1 MDLFFSYI
9 GLGVIAGFVAGL
21 LGVGGG
27 LIIVPVLILIF
38 QSNNFIQDSIVHMA
52 IGTSLATIIF
62 TSLSS
67 IYAHHFKHNAVRWD
81 IVKQLTPGIIVGA
94 LLGAI
99 LADFISAK
107 NLQYFFGFF
116 ELVVA
121 TQMALNIKVS
131 ATKGLPA
138 YKGMFTAGSGI
149 GVISSIVGIGGG
161 TLTVPFLTW
170 CNVKIQHAV
179 ATSSACGLPI
189 AVAGCV
195 GFIITGWN
203 ETTLPAYSLGYI
215 YWPAFLSIVISSM
228 LTAPIGA
235 WFAHWLPA
243 AILRRTFSVVL
254 FIVKKEFET
263 SLAFKPVPH
272 VAVILML

>member
-1 MDLFFSYI
+1 MEMFFSYI

-38 QSNNFIQDSIVHMA
+38 QSNNFIPDSIVHMA

-67 IYAHHFKHNAVRWD
+67 IYAHHFKHQAVRWD

-94 LLGAI
+94 LFGAI

-116 ELVVA
+116 ELAVA
-121 TQMALNIKVS
+121 TQMAFNIKTS
-131 ATKGLPA
+131 AARRLPA
-138 YKGMFTAGSGI
+138 YRGMFTAGSGI

-170 CNVKIQHAV
+170 CNVKMQHAV

-189 AVAGCV
+189 AIAGCV
-195 GFIITGWN
+195 GFIVMGWN
-203 ETTLPAYSLGYI
+203 EATLPEYSLGYI
-215 YWPAFLSIVISSM
+215 YWPAFLFIVLSSM
-228 LTAPIGA
+228 LMAPVGA
-235 WFAHWLPA
+235 WFAHWLSA
-243 AILRRTFSVVL
+243 TKLKRAFSVVL
-254 FIVKKEFET
+254 FILGVR
-263 SLAFKPVPH
+263 
-272 VAVILML
+272 MLLG